1 MSKTI
6 QTLSKNGK
14 HKLSVLDLF
23 SGIGGFS
30 LGLERTGGFEPVA
43 FCEIAPFPRSV
54 LARHWPNVPIFDD
67 IRTLTVAKLNVAG
80 IYPNVI
86 VGGFP
91 CQDISTSG
99 SGKGLDGERSGLW
112 WEFARLIGEIGPRY
126 VILENSPELL
136 DRWLGDILR
145 ALASFGLHAEWHCIP
160 ASAVGAPH
168 RRDRIWIIAY
178 APGKR
183 QPQQRGLIQ
192 SLNPEAYRY
201 REASWF
207 VHAVQGG
214 SVPFVCG
221 RHDGVSA
228 KLAADELHALGNAVT
243 PVIPELIGNAILEAM
258 AQQSTCQA

>member
-1 MSKTI
+1 MTR
-6 QTLSKNGK
+6 LR
-14 HKLSVLDLF
+14 VLDWF

-54 LARHWPNVPIFDD
+54 LARHWPNVPIYRD
-67 IRTLTVAKLNVAG
+67 IKELTVARLNADG

-112 WEFARLIGEIGPRY
+112 WEFARLISEIGPRY

-136 DRWLGDILR
+136 DRWLGDILG
-145 ALASFGLHAEWHCIP
+145 ALASVGLHAEWHCIP

-168 RRDRIWIIAY
+168 KRDRVWIVAY
-178 APGKR
+178 APGQR
-183 QPQQRGLIQ
+183 QPRQRQLIQ
-192 SLNPEAYRY
+192 SLNQAPGAY
-201 REASWF
+201 REASGF
-207 VHAVQGG
+207 IHAFQENAL
-214 SVPFVCG
+214 PFVCG

-228 KLAADELHALGNAVT
+228 KLAADQLHALGNALD
-243 PVIPELIGNAILEAM
+243 PQIPELIGNAILSSF
-258 AQQSTCQA
+258 AQTQGE